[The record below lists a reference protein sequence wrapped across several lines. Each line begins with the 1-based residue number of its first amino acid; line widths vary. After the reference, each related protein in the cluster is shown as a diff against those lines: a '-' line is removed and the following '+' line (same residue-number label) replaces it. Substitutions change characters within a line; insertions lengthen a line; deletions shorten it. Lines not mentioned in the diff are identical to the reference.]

1 MSITSIWAG
10 RLHRLPT
17 QGCCVQTK
25 PDACN
30 SSRRQRKQRLTWL
43 ITWEYWQTLVTI
55 KELMMERFHRKK
67 PIQLPPNRPWFCSR
81 CGFNTLC
88 CGQYNTKAKDL
99 YTEAV
104 NMCDSFHTQILGK
117 PTIRGVPYISGDRN
131 YVSEYSEIQN
141 SVNNRDHSEEC
152 LKKQK
157 NFYYLEAE
165 STIMISNEQTQDPR

>member
-25 PDACN
+25 PDACI

-43 ITWEYWQTLVTI
+43 TTWEYWQTLVTI
-55 KELMMERFHRKK
+55 KELMMEKFHRKK

-88 CGQYNTKAKDL
+88 CGQYNTKVKDL

-165 STIMISNEQTQDPR
+165 SMIMISNE